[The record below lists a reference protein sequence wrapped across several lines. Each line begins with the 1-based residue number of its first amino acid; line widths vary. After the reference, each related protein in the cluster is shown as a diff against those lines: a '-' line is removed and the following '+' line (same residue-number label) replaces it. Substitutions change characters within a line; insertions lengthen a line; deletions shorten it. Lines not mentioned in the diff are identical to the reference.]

1 MLSTK
6 NGDILIKV
14 SGLVGEKDARPI
26 KSSLVMVGDVFP
38 CTCAPHHALVTRASK
53 PPLCV
58 DLRAGNL
65 LVLPPDKANL
75 PLILGGKH

>member
-1 MLSTK
+1 MLSIK

-53 PPLCV
+53 PPLRSSETATH
-58 DLRAGNL
+58 RAWRCRRATVGSS
-65 LVLPPDKANL
+65 
-75 PLILGGKH
+75 